1 MSKETNFFIYLL
13 ERYAEFKGTSADR
26 VLKEWDRLNL
36 TDDIYEMYDRY
47 HCERLENAFEDIDN
61 WMGERETA

>member
-1 MSKETNFFIYLL
+1 MTPRK
-13 ERYAEFKGTSADR
+13 RYAEFKGTSADR

-61 WMGERETA
+61 WMSERETA